1 MIMQKN
7 NQVETML
14 DQMSVAFSDS
24 EVKQEP
30 VLRELILNLAKELNE
45 TQDTRLMASKIVK
58 SLVSYYW
65 ETKKQLPQAAIILH
79 NQVKKQ
85 ATVYDGIA
93 TSAVMLPVWF

>member
-1 MIMQKN
+1 
-7 NQVETML
+7 
-14 DQMSVAFSDS
+14 
-24 EVKQEP
+24 
-30 VLRELILNLAKELNE
+30 
-45 TQDTRLMASKIVK
+45 MASKIVK

-65 ETKKQLPQAAIILH
+65 ETKKQLPQAAITLH

>member
-30 VLRELILNLAKELNE
+30 VLRELILNLAK
-45 TQDTRLMASKIVK
+45 
-58 SLVSYYW
+58 
-65 ETKKQLPQAAIILH
+65 
-79 NQVKKQ
+79 
-85 ATVYDGIA
+85 
-93 TSAVMLPVWF
+93 